1 MPVRTPFYQITLE
14 GEDITPWISSVSTV
28 EDDQQTDSVSLTI
41 PDPRMIYADGL
52 FEGSTV
58 EVDMGYA
65 EPDQH
70 ALMLRAIITKVEQSY
85 PENGMPTLT
94 LKGEDKSILMGL
106 VEHKDVWRD
115 RTVTDIARTIAQG
128 QNTRQTTPK
137 RHSYGFSRIEAHLSP
152 DPMIRSK
159 PIIQDGKTDL
169 AFLQELAKKY
179 HAKCFV
185 ELDEQGNEV
194 LYFLPE
200 RRIVTLRRPDTLL
213 LRYRMGP
220 DSNLISFA
228 PTFDSGYIDRL
239 KEIVDVD
246 TQGNTVKSQE
256 KPPSEIVIW
265 ELDKARMA
273 QASER
278 DRVKIQTLYDIGAVR
293 KSVLQGLLS
302 IRRTMVGEVVADQAD
317 LESTNDALEARRL
330 GMSATG
336 TTFGNIWL
344 RAKSNISIE
353 GANERFNGE
362 WYVSNVSHKI
372 DSSGYKTDFKCVR

>member
-28 EDDQQTDSVSLTI
+28 EDDQQADSVTLTI

-70 ALMLRAIITKVEQSY
+70 TLMLRAIITKVEQSY

-106 VEHKDVWRD
+106 VEKKKRWRD
-115 RTVTDIARTIAQG
+115 RTVTDIVRAVAK
-128 QNTRQTTPK
+128 P
-137 RHSYGFSRIEAHLSP
+137 YGFSHIEAQLSP

-159 PIIQDGKTDL
+159 PITQDGKTDL

-185 ELDEQGNEV
+185 ELDEQDNEV

-228 PTFDSGYIDRL
+228 PTFDSSYIDRL
-239 KEIVDVD
+239 KEIADVD
-246 TQGNTVKSQE
+246 TQGNTVESQE

-265 ELDKARMA
+265 QLDKARMA

-278 DRVKIQTLYDIGAVR
+278 DRVKIKTLYDIGAVR

-302 IRRTMVGEVVADQAD
+302 IRRATVGEVVADQAD
-317 LESTNDALEARRL
+317 LESTNDSLEARRL